1 MRNSLR
7 MSAALVLAL
16 AACSAPR
23 PAPVEA
29 PVVPAPTPAP
39 AAPPPA
45 VAVNR
50 APIALCDRGIVQPGP
65 DGRLFNHFP
74 YPDTTETALIPAP
87 EEFAPG
93 GSCRIHPAMLADLQ
107 ALLARANQD
116 PAIAGKLRAVSCHRS
131 VRLQRQTF
139 CGGINPDESS
149 SFRER
154 AWASAPPGFSEHATG
169 YVVDFGT
176 RDRGGCPDAE
186 ACFAATP
193 AGRWLIAHAAEFGFE
208 QSFPAGNKQQVKW
221 EPWHWR
227 WVGRTPN
234 APGAATARRVFA
246 PAAARFPA
254 YPNRPEDKRLLAP
267 RPVTPAAPVP
277 TQPAAPAPVQATV
290 PTPQG

>member
-1 MRNSLR
+1 MRHSLR

-16 AACSAPR
+16 AACQAPK
-23 PAPVEA
+23 PVPVEP
-29 PVVPAPTPAP
+29 PVVPAPVQPLAP
-39 AAPPPA
+39 PPPPPA

-50 APIALCDRGIVQPGP
+50 APIALCERGVVQPGP

-74 YPDTTETALIPAP
+74 YPDTTETALIAAPAD
-87 EEFAPG
+87 FSSD

-107 ALLARANQD
+107 ALLARANMD
-116 PAIAGKLRAVSCHRS
+116 PAVAGKIRAVSCHRS
-131 VRLQRQTF
+131 IRLQRQTF
-139 CGGINPDESS
+139 CGGINPDESNT
-149 SFRER
+149 FRER

-176 RDRGGCPDAE
+176 RDRNGCPDAE

-193 AGRWLIAHAAEFGFE
+193 VGRWIIAHAAEFGFE

-234 APGAATARRVFA
+234 APGAAVPRALFA

-254 YPNRPEDKRLLAP
+254 FPNRPEDKRLRA
-267 RPVTPAAPVP
+267 PAAPV
-277 TQPAAPAPVQATV
+277 QPQAAAPAP
-290 PTPQG
+290 QG

>member
-1 MRNSLR
+1 MRKFLR

-16 AACSAPR
+16 AACSAPKPTVVEP
-23 PAPVEA
+23 PAP
-29 PVVPAPTPAP
+29 PTPAP
-39 AAPPPA
+39 APTPAPPPA

-50 APIALCDRGIVQPGP
+50 APVALCDRGIVQPGP

-74 YPDTTETALIPAP
+74 YPDTVETALIPAP
-87 EEFAPG
+87 EEFSPG

-107 ALLARANQD
+107 ALLARANQN

-139 CGGINPDESS
+139 CGGINANGSS
-149 SFRER
+149 SFQER
-154 AWASAPPGFSEHATG
+154 AWASAPPGFSEHSTG

-234 APGAATARRVFA
+234 APGAAAARAIFA
-246 PAAARFPA
+246 PASRRFPA
-254 YPNRPEDKRLLAP
+254 YPHRPEDQRLLAP
-267 RPVTPAAPVP
+267 ARPP
-277 TQPAAPAPVQATV
+277 APAPVRPVVAPT
-290 PTPQG
+290 TPQPAATTPQN